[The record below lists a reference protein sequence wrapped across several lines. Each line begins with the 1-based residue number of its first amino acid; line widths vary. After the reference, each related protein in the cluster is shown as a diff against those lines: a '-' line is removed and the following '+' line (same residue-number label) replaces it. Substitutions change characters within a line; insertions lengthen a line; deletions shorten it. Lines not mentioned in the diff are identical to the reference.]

1 MKNKFFPKVILFVLI
16 TASQYSYAQGLRGK
30 FNEILQNYIVPSFGI
45 LLILGA
51 LAGIIRNWD
60 LIEDKGNDGT
70 RQKGWGNV
78 GLIVG
83 YVFAASIVITAIVGI
98 ISSLNIHI

>member
-1 MKNKFFPKVILFVLI
+1 MKNKFFPKILLFVLI
-16 TASQYSYAQGLRGK
+16 TSSQYSYAQGLRGK
-30 FNEILQNYIVPSFGI
+30 FNEILANYIVPSFGI
-45 LLILGA
+45 FLLIGA

-60 LIEDKGNDGT
+60 LIEDKNNDGT
-70 RQKGWGNV
+70 RQKGWANV